1 MNDSDTKSQ
10 AASGYSPLSGP
21 DSATQADVNRPLL
34 TENSNPRP
42 TLSLPSGPTT
52 LFTIP
57 KTLLTARTL
66 NTRRTLTLPF
76 ASRPSGL
83 TTLSLLEAPRT
94 LLPSYQIESQAT
106 AGSPRRSDSNFSHS
120 NSSRLSDT
128 DSPRR
133 LPFLGSGGVSTP
145 AGDDEE
151 VLGDPLLGAEAAVL
165 ADAKAWAK
173 FLEVSNSFIQWMIS
187 TLFLSASEE
196 VKILFFFFFYFIY
209 SSINVFSRIIP
220 RKSRLTQ
227 IKPCMVSIRD
237 GKEEPGPRAR
247 PAKYCSGAV
256 LGRVFLSPQNC
267 RTCGTGRC
275 GIGSSAVWAEAV
287 SRDKQRPA
295 PFPHTSPSSPTKPIE
310 LQGQSR
316 LSFRDS
322 ESRWKGASVLSFFSS
337 SSSCKLA
344 LLILVS
350 MSRL

>member
-106 AGSPRRSDSNFSHS
+106 AGSPRRSDSN
-120 NSSRLSDT
+120 SSRLSDT

-133 LPFLGSGGVSTP
+133 SSQLPFSGSGGVSTP

-187 TLFLSASEE
+187 TLFLLVPAQ
-196 VKILFFFFFYFIY
+196 VI
-209 SSINVFSRIIP
+209 FSF
-220 RKSRLTQ
+220 
-227 IKPCMVSIRD
+227 
-237 GKEEPGPRAR
+237 
-247 PAKYCSGAV
+247 AKLLVAIW
-256 LGRVFLSPQNC
+256 SP
-267 RTCGTGRC
+267 
-275 GIGSSAVWAEAV
+275 
-287 SRDKQRPA
+287 
-295 PFPHTSPSSPTKPIE
+295 SPSSSTVIMGLLSELKEKAIFPIFF
-310 LQGQSR
+310 LILYGCFYMGAR
-316 LSFRDS
+316 SFNKKSLKFGFDITS
-322 ESRWKGASVLSFFSS
+322 LLTGFLAILVILYFLKDDEGYTFGSLFLYLVVFLA
-337 SSSCKLA
+337 CKLWDCC
-344 LLILVS
+344 
-350 MSRL
+350 